1 MVGPILFP
9 TNFSQAAN
17 EAFPAA
23 LHLASL
29 FGVEL
34 ITVHAYIEPSIPHA
48 YMTRTLQE
56 IAEAEAFEE
65 LEYYREQLIP
75 LHAIATASAM
85 DHVPIRH
92 ALCPG
97 SDIVAQIL
105 QVAQREKAGLIV
117 MGTTGYEGLSELF
130 SGTLA
135 SEVLENAPCPVLVIP
150 EKVVFQPNPRRI
162 AYALD
167 VEAHEEEEER
177 WLQYFAAHLGA
188 KVVYLNL
195 PSVGLPELS
204 AWADSRGLSYSDFAF
219 CDCWED
225 EVALAGFLESQGVD
239 LLSLTTHKTS
249 FIAEFFHANFGKRL
263 ARKLSFPLLGIP
275 AQPV

>member
-34 ITVHAYIEPSIPHA
+34 ITVHAYIEPSIPHG

-65 LEYYREQLIP
+65 FEYYREQLVP
-75 LHAIATASAM
+75 LHDIAAAHAM
-85 DHVPIRH
+85 EHVPIRH

-97 SDIVAQIL
+97 SDILQQIL
-105 QVAQREKAGLIV
+105 SVAKREKAGLIV

-135 SEVLENAPCPVLVIP
+135 SEVLENAACPVLVIP
-150 EKVVFQPNPRRI
+150 EKVVFQSDPRRI

-167 VEAHEEEEER
+167 IEAQGADEAP
-177 WLQYFAAHLGA
+177 WLQNFAAHLGA
-188 KVVYLNL
+188 KIVYLNL
-195 PSVGLPELS
+195 PSVGLSEFS
-204 AWADSRGLSYSDFAF
+204 AWADSRGLSHSDFAF

-225 EVALAGFLESQGVD
+225 EAGLAGFLESQGVD
-239 LLSLTTHKTS
+239 LLALTTHKTS
-249 FIAEFFHANFGKRL
+249 FFAEFFRPNFGKRL
-263 ARKLSFPLLGIP
+263 ARNLAFPLLGIP
-275 AQPV
+275 PGQS

>member
-1 MVGPILFP
+1 MTGPILFP
-9 TNFSQAAN
+9 TNFSQTAN

-23 LHLASL
+23 LQLASL

-65 LEYYREQLIP
+65 LEHYREQLVP
-75 LHAIATASAM
+75 LHAIASAHAM

-97 SDIVAQIL
+97 NDIVAQIL
-105 QVAQREKAGLIV
+105 GVAKREKAGLIV

-135 SEVLENAPCPVLVIP
+135 SEVLENAACPVLVIP
-150 EKVVFQPNPRRI
+150 EKVAFQPTPRRI

-167 VEAHEEEEER
+167 LEAEEGH
-177 WLQYFAAHLGA
+177 WLPDFAAHLGA
-188 KVVYLNL
+188 KIVYLNL
-195 PSVGLPELS
+195 PSVSLSEFS
-204 AWADSRGLSYSDFAF
+204 AWADARGLSYSDFAF

-225 EVALAGFLESQGVD
+225 EAGLVGFLESQGVD
-239 LLSLTTHKTS
+239 LLALTTHKTS
-249 FIAEFFHANFGKRL
+249 FFAEFFRSNFGKRL
-263 ARKLSFPLLGIP
+263 ARKLAFPLLGIP
-275 AQPV
+275 AQTS